1 MSSGK
6 GAVRPFPNY
15 GITAKIKS
23 RDLSPLRAGGGGE
36 ISRFVCGYMTCDPF
50 SEPADTERTTARF

>member
-15 GITAKIKS
+15 GIGAKILS
-23 RDLSPLRAGGGGE
+23 RDLSLCAREAAATLPGSCAG
-36 ISRFVCGYMTCDPF
+36 I
-50 SEPADTERTTARF
+50 